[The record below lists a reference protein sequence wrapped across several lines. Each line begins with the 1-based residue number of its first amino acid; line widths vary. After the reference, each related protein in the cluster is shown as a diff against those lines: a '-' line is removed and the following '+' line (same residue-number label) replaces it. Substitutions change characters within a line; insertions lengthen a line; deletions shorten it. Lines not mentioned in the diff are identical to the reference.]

1 MGAHAVNVNAF
12 KSPTGLL
19 KIVNLCLVI
28 IVIVLAR
35 AGWKGNPIAHV
46 LDPLWLTSI
55 TTGAYVLI
63 LGTILFSYI
72 LGEQTAY
79 KMEAIFMFVG
89 TILFLA
95 IGSLSVETYQY
106 RTDGFT
112 RDTGLA
118 LGSIAI
124 ITGIFMFV
132 DTLLLVKKIAGK

>member
-1 MGAHAVNVNAF
+1 MGAAVNVNAF

-19 KIVNLCLVI
+19 KIINLCLVI

-35 AGWKGNPIAHV
+35 AGWRGAPVAHI

-55 TTGAYVLI
+55 TTGAYILI
-63 LGTILFSYI
+63 LGTILFSYL
-72 LGEQTAY
+72 LGEQVPY

-95 IGSLSVETYQY
+95 IGSLSVESYQY
-106 RTDGFT
+106 RTEGYI

-124 ITGIFMFV
+124 ITGIFMFI
-132 DTLLLVKKIAGK
+132 DTLLLVKTIAGK